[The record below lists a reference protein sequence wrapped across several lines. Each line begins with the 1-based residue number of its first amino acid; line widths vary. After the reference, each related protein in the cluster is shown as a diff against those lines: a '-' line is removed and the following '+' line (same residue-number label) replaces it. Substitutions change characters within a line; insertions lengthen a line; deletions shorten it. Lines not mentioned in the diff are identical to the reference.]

1 MRGAISQTR
10 RCSSGVTKPFGRRHG
25 SVAEQAGMSEYGSG
39 GLVLSAIEG
48 ASAGEVHA
56 SGCAKDGADLSALEW
71 MTLFLDVTRSRI
83 SRLNLELNAQS
94 TFYRQDRVMPSREM
108 ASTSS
113 LTENRSNQSSHV
125 CAGVDLGVM
134 ACRNAAWRSGAS
146 RAQT

>member
-1 MRGAISQTR
+1 
-10 RCSSGVTKPFGRRHG
+10 
-25 SVAEQAGMSEYGSG
+25 MSEYGSG